1 MIFPGSYS
9 RLRGVSVS
17 FSKAFSFS
25 LVALVVSGL
34 GACSGSEEACDS
46 IACAQNQPPSSS
58 AGGTTGAGGSGS
70 SSPGLVGSGAVAG
83 TAATGLG
90 EEGACREVSIQA
102 ESTPVNIHI
111 MLDRSVSMLDRV
123 VASDMTSPTRWDAI
137 TSALRDFLNSP
148 QADGAKVS
156 IQFFGLTN
164 GADDCAVEK
173 YSDAAVPMAL
183 LTSNRGALIAKI
195 DETDPGSLT
204 PTTPALQG
212 ALTYALGVA
221 ELPENADRATV
232 VVLASDGVPSECTGV
247 TDSQGNS
254 IFSVTPVA
262 NMLREYSQPP
272 TGPDGLPTQPAIR
285 TYIIGTEELRAN
297 ATTLADAGGGQAF
310 LLGGSGGDVQA
321 QFLSAMLSIVTKPLT
336 CELDVPQTAPD
347 NGERVDF
354 DRVRVSFTSPTGLT
368 REIPRA
374 AGEGSCTAAPNGAWF
389 YDNADA
395 PTKVFFCP
403 QSCSTIGAGT
413 LKVEL
418 GCAPTMIV
426 R

>member
-1 MIFPGSYS
+1 M
-9 RLRGVSVS
+9 
-17 FSKAFSFS
+17 
-25 LVALVVSGL
+25 
-34 GACSGSEEACDS
+34 
-46 IACAQNQPPSSS
+46 
-58 AGGTTGAGGSGS
+58 
-70 SSPGLVGSGAVAG
+70 SPGLVGSGAGPG
-83 TAATGLG
+83 TPPPAGLG
-90 EEGACREVSIQA
+90 EEGACREVSVRA
-102 ESTPVNIHI
+102 ENTPVNIHI
-111 MLDRSVSMLDRV
+111 MLDRSVSMLDPV
-123 VASDMTSPTRWDAI
+123 VAADPTSPTRWDAI
-137 TSALRDFLNSP
+137 TSALRDFLNSE
-148 QADGAKVS
+148 QANGAQVS
-156 IQFFGLTN
+156 IQFFGLQN
-164 GADDCAVEK
+164 GADDCGVEK
-173 YSDAAVPMAL
+173 YTGAAVPMAP
-183 LTSNRGALIAKI
+183 LTSNRAALIAKI

-204 PTTPALQG
+204 PTTPALEG

-221 ELPENADRATV
+221 RLPENAERATV

-247 TDSQGNS
+247 TDAQGNS

-262 NMLREYSQPP
+262 NMLRAYSQPP

-321 QFLSAMLSIVTKPLT
+321 QFLNAMLSIVTKPLT

-347 NGERVDF
+347 TGDRVDF

-374 AGEGSCTAAPNGAWF
+374 AGVGSCSGAPNGAWF
-389 YDNADA
+389 YDDASA

-418 GCAPTMIV
+418 GCAPQMIV

>member
-1 MIFPGSYS
+1 VS
-9 RLRGVSVS
+9 RR
-17 FSKAFSFS
+17 FSKAFSVS
-25 LVALVVSGL
+25 LVALVVSAVA
-34 GACSGSEEACDS
+34 ACSGTEEACDS
-46 IACAQNQPPSSS
+46 IECAQNQPPPA
-58 AGGTTGAGGSGS
+58 AGGTNGSGGSGS
-70 SSPGLVGSGAVAG
+70 TSPGLVGSGAVAG
-83 TAATGLG
+83 SAATGLG

-102 ESTPVNIHI
+102 ESTPVNIHV
-111 MLDRSVSMLDRV
+111 MLDRSVSMLDPV
-123 VASDMTSPTRWDAI
+123 VAGDPSSPTRWDAI
-137 TSALRDFLNSP
+137 TTALRAFLNDER
-148 QADGAKVS
+148 ANGAQVS
-156 IQFFGLTN
+156 IQFFGLQD
-164 GADDCAVEK
+164 GADDCSVEK
-173 YSDAAVPMAL
+173 YKGAAVPMAL
-183 LTSNRGALIAKI
+183 LTSNRAALIAKI
-195 DETDPGSLT
+195 DETRPGSLT
-204 PTTPALQG
+204 PTTPALEG

-221 ELPENADRATV
+221 QLPENAERATV

-262 NMLREYSQPP
+262 NMLRSYATPP
-272 TGPDGLPTQPAIR
+272 TGPDGLPTQPPVR

-297 ATTLADAGGGQAF
+297 ATTLADAGGGEAF

-321 QFLSAMLSIVTKPLT
+321 QFLNAMLSIVTKPLT

-347 NGERVDF
+347 TGESIDF

-374 AGEGSCTAAPNGAWF
+374 AGVGSCSAAPNGAWF
-389 YDNADA
+389 YDDADA
-395 PTKVFFCP
+395 PQKVFFCP
-403 QSCSTIGAGT
+403 QSCSSIGAGT